1 MNYFEFYGLPVSFL
15 LDEKLLRKKYLELGK
30 QYHPDFYSNASP
42 EKQAEILNLS
52 TLNNKAFKTLGDFG
66 RRMQYILKEAGELE
80 EEEKYQLP
88 QIFLM
93 EMMDMNEILMDLQ
106 FDPDPLKKEEVLNHL
121 EQIHTHLYGDIE
133 GVLRDFQPDTATRTQ
148 YRQIKEYYYKSRYL
162 LRIREQLDKFALP
175 D

>member
-1 MNYFEFYGLPVSFL
+1 MNYFTFYELPVSFL
-15 LDEKLLRKKYLELGK
+15 LDEKQLRAKFLELGK
-30 QYHPDFYSNASP
+30 RYHPDFYTKASP
-42 EKQAEILNLS
+42 DKQAKILELS
-52 TLNNKAFKTLGDFG
+52 TLNNKAFKILGSFD
-66 RRMQYILKEAGELE
+66 RRMQYILKEAGVLE

-93 EMMDMNEILMDLQ
+93 EMMDMNEILMELQ

-121 EQIHTHLYGDIE
+121 EQIDKNMYSEIE
-133 GVLRDFQPDTATRTQ
+133 NVLKEYKIENATKAQ
-148 YRQIKEYYYKSRYL
+148 YKQIKEYYYKSRYL